1 MGEDPQGIPNNLMPY
16 IAQVAVGRRES
27 LAVFGNDYPTED
39 GTGVRDYIHVMDTA
53 DGHVA
58 AMEKLA
64 DKAGVHIYNLG
75 AGVGSSVLDVVNA
88 FSKACGKPINYHFA
102 PRREGD
108 LPAYWA
114 DAEKA
119 DRELNW
125 RVTRN
130 LDEMAQDTA
139 LAVPSSAGLSRLRN
153 LHERI

>member
-1 MGEDPQGIPNNLMPY
+1 
-16 IAQVAVGRRES
+16 
-27 LAVFGNDYPTED
+27 
-39 GTGVRDYIHVMDTA
+39 MDLA

-102 PRREGD
+102 PRRDGD

-114 DAEKA
+114 DAAKA

-130 LDEMAQDTA
+130 LDEMAQDTLA